1 MKTLSRGL
9 ASLGLAVVMSGG
21 LMVFAPAP
29 AAAIIIHG
37 KQTLKD
43 GTKVE
48 IEGNKMY
55 QWIRGTRTV
64 VKDGTYELK
73 SGQKVTVKDGMITE
87 TGKAEFPNIK
97 Q

>member
-1 MKTLSRGL
+1 MKSFSRGM
-9 ASLGLAVVMSGG
+9 ASIGMAVVLSGSV
-21 LMVFAPAP
+21 LVFAPAP
-29 AAAIIIHG
+29 AAALLIDG

-48 IEGNKMY
+48 VEGNKMY
-55 QWIRGTRTV
+55 QWIRGKRTV

-97 Q
+97 K

>member
-1 MKTLSRGL
+1 MKPFSRGV
-9 ASLGLAVVMSGG
+9 ASLGLAVVLSGG
-21 LMVFAPAP
+21 ALIFAPAP
-29 AAAIIIHG
+29 AAALLIDG

-55 QWIRGTRTV
+55 QWLRGKRTV

-97 Q
+97 K